1 MRGYT
6 HVPKELPTLPTPRA
20 RGMVLLWNPNAEL
33 GDFIAVIESDPGLTA
48 GIVRAANSAYSAPL
62 EPVTSCRNA
71 VVRIG
76 LDAARQITAAAM
88 VRAEFDRLE
97 ESGIDVTEMWRWL
110 LAVGLLTEAFATHD
124 QLGELQRQSAFTA
137 GLLHQVGR
145 LALASKMP
153 ALYDRVVDAVLNGK
167 PVSEAEEEILGENSL
182 DWTEAIAEAWHMP
195 EPLLSAIS
203 GYGRP
208 DPSPLAKLIA
218 EAVEVAPLLGFS
230 DGFDDRPDP
239 VRIPEDH
246 PRSDTIIAIGGH
258 EGIAT
263 RVRWFRRATG
273 PHDETEAAGANA
285 A

>member
-6 HVPKELPTLPTPRA
+6 HIPKDLPTLPTPRA

-48 GIVRAANSAYSAPL
+48 GIVRAANSAYSSPL

-76 LDAARQITAAAM
+76 LDDSRQITAAAM

-124 QLGELQRQSAFTA
+124 QLGELQRQAAFTA

-145 LALASKMP
+145 LSLAAKMP
-153 ALYDRVVDAVLNGK
+153 ALYDRVVEAVLNGT
-167 PVSEAEEEILGENSL
+167 PVEVAEQEILGENSL
-182 DWTEAIAEAWHMP
+182 NWTEAIAEAWHMP

-203 GYGRP
+203 GYGHP
-208 DPSPLAKLIA
+208 NPTGLAKLITEAA
-218 EAVEVAPLLGFS
+218 EIAPLLGFS
-230 DGFDDRPDP
+230 DGFEDRPDP
-239 VRIPEDH
+239 VGIPDDH
-246 PRSDTIIAIGGH
+246 PRADTIVAIGGAD
-258 EGIAT
+258 GIAA

-273 PHDETEAAGANA
+273 PHDEGKTAAA
-285 A
+285 